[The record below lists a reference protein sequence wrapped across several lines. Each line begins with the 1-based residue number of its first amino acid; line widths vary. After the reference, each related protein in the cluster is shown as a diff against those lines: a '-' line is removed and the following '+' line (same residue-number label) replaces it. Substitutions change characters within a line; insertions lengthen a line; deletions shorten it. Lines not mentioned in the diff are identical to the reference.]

1 MSKQIWPDTPTSLDL
16 NGPTMSIVTQ
26 PSSTTVNHRATATFT
41 GIATATFPAGITA
54 AFDGVV
60 SYQWYDQTGALG
72 ISTQWTGQTSNT
84 LTILDAVS
92 PDFNGKQYYFIAEYV
107 PASVDGTGNAINEP
121 VTSNSA
127 SLTVRPGMSIVTQPS
142 NVTAVINNNTTITA
156 IGQITDESQGV
167 ISYQWLVGGS
177 PAPNGTTQTTSSVTT
192 FSSTY
197 TSDTTVVIPDD
208 AVNVKIRISG
218 GAGGYGGS
226 DSNGGGGGG
235 GSGRSGTFTLPDGGR
250 TLDLFVGPRGA
261 NDDGNTIAASSVSSG
276 GIGGQGYS
284 SGSGGGGAA
293 GSFVYDRLSG
303 TYIIAAGGGGGG
315 GGGSYN
321 DGGDGGGNAGDWQA
335 VGGGLSGFTGGAD
348 GGDSNGLD
356 GGGGGAGG
364 GGYRGGSGGSRGQ
377 DNPPPPPPPPPPP
390 SGGGGGGKII
400 CKKLAELGY
409 FDKEMNEAD
418 QRFALF
424 LKNDDHR
431 AYYGYLTWAQT
442 VVELMDGGGSRTV
455 RMIAFFWERR
465 EKRRVEIQKNIVSY
479 YMNALARP
487 WAKEMAYRMGAKG
500 YEKSNPAGKLMMD
513 IGLPLCRKI
522 GKTQS
527 NKKMNPSVKVA
538 VIWGT
543 TTVLLIGVTTISTID
558 LLVNKVK
565 GLFQR

>member
-16 NGPTMSIVTQ
+16 NGPTMSIVTN
-26 PSSTTVNHRATATFT
+26 PSSITVNHRATTTFT
-41 GIATATFPAGITA
+41 GLATATFPAEITGT
-54 AFDGVV
+54 FDGVV
-60 SYQWYDQTGALG
+60 AYQWYDQTGALG
-72 ISTQWTGQTSNT
+72 ISTQWSGQTSNT

-92 PDFNGKQYYFIAEYV
+92 PDFNGKQYYFVAEYV
-107 PASVDGTGNAINEP
+107 PAGVDGTGNAINEP

-127 SLTVRPGMSIVTQPS
+127 TLTVRPGMSIVTQPT
-142 NVTAVINNNTTITA
+142 NTTAVVNNNATVTA
-156 IGQITDESQGV
+156 IGQLTDESQGV
-167 ISYQWLVGGS
+167 ISYQWIVGGS
-177 PAPNGTTQTTSSVTT
+177 NASNGVTQTTSSVTT
-192 FSSTY
+192 FATSY
-197 TSDTTVVIPDD
+197 TTDTTVVIPDD
-208 AVNVKIRISG
+208 ATNVKIRIFG
-218 GAGGYGGS
+218 AAGGYGGS

-250 TLDLFVGPRGA
+250 TLDLYVGPRGA
-261 NDDGNTIAASSVSSG
+261 NDNGTSVASSPVSSG
-276 GIGGQGYS
+276 GVGGQGYS
-284 SGSGGGGAA
+284 SGSGGGGGA

-321 DGGDGGGNAGDWQA
+321 DGGDAGGSAGDWQA
-335 VGGGLSGFTGGAD
+335 IAGGLSGFTNGAD

-455 RMIAFFWERR
+455 RKIAFFWERR

-527 NKKMNPSVKVA
+527 NKKMNSSVKVA

-543 TTVLLIGVTTISTID
+543 TTILLVGVTTISTID
-558 LLVNKVK
+558 LIVNKIK
-565 GLFQR
+565 GIFK